1 MLRYRRPTT
10 ARKGLRDA
18 TNDMKRPAP
27 GGGKEDE
34 PSKTRGFEVPMSKK
48 RRLQVDD
55 APSRPMT
62 TDRRPLHDPR
72 DARGTKHGI
81 EIYEDPREDVVSSR
95 PPSSENGLVTSLFQ
109 SGRGKSVLLPAK
121 KIQEYEIKLSK
132 PSEDEGKALAPDTD
146 QAQSADHRQ
155 STADGA
161 APGALVSS
169 LFQTGSGRAVQVS
182 AEKLRSY
189 QKQLEAEAA
198 NEETA
203 RDEPSSSRESIEP
216 AAPAIPSLFQTGRG
230 RHVQVSADLTAKYR
244 ASFEAAAPDASNE
257 QGEALP
263 PMKRSV
269 AAPSSSGGV
278 TSLFSTAAGASVK
291 ISAAK
296 VQQYQEALSREVTGT
311 DVDSATTAEQPIVQS
326 LFETGAGKHVHVSA
340 AVVQRYQQ
348 QFAASDDNEVAP
360 SAAAD
365 GSETVASLFQT
376 GAGHKVHV
384 SADKVKAYTKAFQ
397 ADAASSSTHDADA
410 VAPEEE
416 NALSLFSTASGRN
429 VTVSAEKTKA
439 YERLFD
445 ADTPADND
453 VMAPKEARDTTPSL
467 FATGSGQQVDVSR
480 QNVRAYEAKLQ
491 RDDSAFVALPTEEAG
506 PWRPSGSDEM
516 LTTKPNPQRR
526 VTFAPGDMPRVAENP
541 VPRSAAA
548 KPAMSSTNNGRR
560 AFQPPRRKSMPAP
573 SVVALELGVPKPKP
587 KEIVVQTK
595 SKYKAPKMTT
605 VSFHDLHPS
614 ASPATSVCVD
624 AITASNALLVHF
636 GPHGNPTLV
645 PSFGASSVHLLYATM
660 VSNQFIKPALGATL
674 PWFLNHFRW
683 IVWKCASMER
693 TFSADLAGK
702 YLTLDQVTFQLTRR
716 FQRELEQSHRSVLR
730 KIYQRDA
737 HSGNA
742 MVLLVV
748 ATYPTHWVLSDGW
761 YAVFALPD
769 EYLLGRGN
777 KSLVGVKVIVW
788 NASLINCNEGID
800 PLESSIHESLD
811 MAFDPKAHAHLSIN
825 ANSTR
830 RVHWRLPLGLED
842 RRKHQLLQSLP
853 LGSLKQRGG
862 LVRSL
867 RAVVMRSSG
876 LLYLQPKD
884 ATGPRVLTEKMM
896 EKFPQAF
903 ETAVPFLRLKVA
915 CSHPSHSASRHATL
929 SVWRP
934 SEDVHIVCK
943 EGAEVFVTSVAVT
956 WSAEKKDAELNLSTS
971 KHSTFT
977 RSTAD
982 DLALVH
988 ARVGY
993 APRTCMSIAD
1003 IGPTYIGDAD
1013 VCVYVI
1019 RLSEDKSHAFVTD
1032 TSLKLLSIR
1041 LPVAPTKA
1049 VLKMWQ
1055 KGSIVCV
1062 RNLLVSHYDEG
1073 LGLLDSVLT
1082 DTAEATTQ
1090 PSKTSYF
1097 ATTFEQLKLSIANGV
1112 NQTLI
1117 HALDAYILSSILHT
1131 VATQEAM
1138 MTQDDTGLDVDI
1150 PDDVKV
1156 EAIEAHDM
1164 TIEGHPMHVEQLPD
1178 SEDYGAVV
1186 SVDVGTRLYD
1196 VYLPRTVCDQ
1206 ATDLF
1211 APNIGLLLIR
1221 LNVRVQ
1227 TDDVS
1232 SNSCRRWEVAHA
1244 TKLVAVSASI
1254 DSPTDRIRALLEAL
1268 QS

>member
-27 GGGKEDE
+27 GGAKEDE

-48 RRLQVDD
+48 RRLHADD
-55 APSRPMT
+55 GPSRPMAA
-62 TDRRPLHDPR
+62 DQRPLHAPR
-72 DARGTKHGI
+72 DARRAKHGI
-81 EIYEDPREDVVSSR
+81 EIYEDPREDAAASR
-95 PPSSENGLVTSLFQ
+95 PPASENAMVTSLFQ

-121 KIQEYEIKLSK
+121 KIQEYENKLSK
-132 PSEDEGKALAPDTD
+132 PSEEEDKVLSHDTD
-146 QAQSADHRQ
+146 RAQSADHRR
-155 STADGA
+155 STANVV
-161 APGALVSS
+161 APGALVPS

-189 QKQLEAEAA
+189 QKQLEIEAT
-198 NEETA
+198 NEVVA
-203 RDEPSSSRESIEP
+203 RDEPSSTRESIEP
-216 AAPAIPSLFQTGRG
+216 AAPTILSLFQTGRG
-230 RHVQVSADLTAKYR
+230 QHVQVSADLTAKYR
-244 ASFEAAAPDASNE
+244 ASFEAAVADASDDPV
-257 QGEALP
+257 EALP
-263 PMKRSV
+263 PMKRPV
-269 AAPSSSGGV
+269 AAPSSSGAV

-296 VQQYQEALSREVTGT
+296 VQQYQEALARDVTE
-311 DVDSATTAEQPIVQS
+311 DD
-326 LFETGAGKHVHVSA
+326 TGAGKHVHVSA
-340 AVVQRYQQ
+340 AAVQRYQR
-348 QFAASDDNEVAP
+348 QFATSLDNDAAPTVA
-360 SAAAD
+360 AV
-365 GSETVASLFQT
+365 GSETVAN
-376 GAGHKVHV
+376 
-384 SADKVKAYTKAFQ
+384 KVKAYTKAFE
-397 ADAASSSTHDADA
+397 ADSVSSTAHDAGA
-410 VAPEEE
+410 AALAGEK
-416 NALSLFSTASGRN
+416 ALSVFSTASGRD

-445 ADTPADND
+445 ADAPAASD
-453 VMAPKEARDTTPSL
+453 VMVLKEAHDETPSL
-467 FATGSGQQVDVSR
+467 FATGSGQKVDVSR
-480 QNVRAYEAKLQ
+480 EKVRAYEAKLQ
-491 RDDSAFVALPTEEAG
+491 RGDATLVALPTEDAA
-506 PWRPSGSDEM
+506 PPRRRAGSDEM
-516 LTTKPNPQRR
+516 PTTKPNPQRR
-526 VTFAPGDMPRVAENP
+526 VTFAPGDMPRTTENP

-548 KPAMSSTNNGRR
+548 KPAMPSTNNGRR

-573 SVVALELGVPKPKP
+573 SVVAVEPGVPKPKP

-595 SKYKAPKMTT
+595 SKYKAPKLTT
-605 VSFHDLHPS
+605 VSFRDLHPS
-614 ASPATSVCVD
+614 SSPAVSVCVD
-624 AITASNALLVHF
+624 AIAASNALLVHF
-636 GPHGNPTLV
+636 GPNGDPTLV

-660 VSNQFIKPALGATL
+660 VSNQFIQPALGATL

-693 TFSADLAGK
+693 TFGADLAGK

-716 FQRELEQSHRSVLR
+716 FQRELEQSHRSVLK

-761 YAVFALPD
+761 YATFALPD
-769 EYLLGRGN
+769 EYLLGHGN
-777 KSLVGVKVIVW
+777 KSLVGAKVIVW

-800 PLESSIHESLD
+800 PLESPIHQSFE
-811 MAFDPKAHAHLSIN
+811 MAFDPKTHVHLSIN
-825 ANSTR
+825 VNSTR

-915 CSHPSHSASRHATL
+915 CSHPSHSVSRHATL

-934 SEDVHIVCK
+934 SEDVQIVCK

-956 WSAEKKDAELNLSTS
+956 WSAEKKDAELNLST
-971 KHSTFT
+971 
-977 RSTAD
+977 
-982 DLALVH
+982 
-988 ARVGY
+988 VGY

-1041 LPVAPTKA
+1041 LPAAPTKA
-1049 VLKMWQ
+1049 ALKMWQ

-1097 ATTFEQLKLSIANGV
+1097 ATTFEQLKLSIANGA

-1131 VATQEAM
+1131 VATQETV
-1138 MTQDDTGLDVDI
+1138 MTQDDTGLDVDTT
-1150 PDDVKV
+1150 DNVQV

-1164 TIEGHPMHVEQLPD
+1164 TIEGHPMHVEELPD
-1178 SEDYGAVV
+1178 SKDFGAVV
-1186 SVDVGTRLYD
+1186 SVDVGTQLYD

-1211 APNIGLLLIR
+1211 APNIGLLLLR
-1221 LNVRVQ
+1221 LNVKVE
-1227 TDDVS
+1227 TDDAS
-1232 SNSCRRWEVAHA
+1232 SNSCRRWEVARA

-1254 DSPTDRIRALLEAL
+1254 DSPTDRIRALLAAL